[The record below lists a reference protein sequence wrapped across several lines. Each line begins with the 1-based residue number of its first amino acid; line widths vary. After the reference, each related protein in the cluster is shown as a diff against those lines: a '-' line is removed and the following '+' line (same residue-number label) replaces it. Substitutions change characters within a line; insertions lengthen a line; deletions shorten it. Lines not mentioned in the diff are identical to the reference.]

1 VSDVS
6 LSATG
11 GTVAVPVYRVTKDGT
26 ELMVAQYLESAR
38 TGLSLFLGIGLAV
51 LIPLVVVHYVRFGRV
66 EPRRA
71 VVLYAFIA
79 YALVVV
85 ALVFLPFPDPDAV
98 CQELEQTVSSV
109 PFQWVTDM
117 RANLAYHNR
126 SGLFAILTAPAF
138 LSFAFN
144 AALFVPLGVVMH
156 RVLHRGFITTAI
168 TGFVVSLLFE
178 VTQYTGNFGMYDC
191 PYRIFDVDDLIS
203 NTTGSLVGWIIAP
216 LALVV
221 PKVLPA
227 ERAGALHD
235 AASLPRRGLAVLMD
249 LALFALA
256 VRFLPDNPFVEVAAL
271 LVIRVALRPGQLLL
285 GFRVRALDSS
295 SAGPLRPVVRELLG
309 VTAFWAYVLLPM
321 PRGGTWTLDV
331 VVVLYVVIG
340 LVAVPALRRD
350 QRGWHELV
358 SRTRTVLT
366 GVPAAPAPVSE
377 REDEARMHEGPVA

>member
-1 VSDVS
+1 MVS
-6 LSATG
+6 
-11 GTVAVPVYRVTKDGT
+11 
-26 ELMVAQYLESAR
+26 QYLESAR
-38 TGLSLFLGIGLAV
+38 TGLSLFFGVGLAV

-71 VVLYAFIA
+71 VALYAFIA

-98 CQELEQTVSSV
+98 CEELDQTVSSV
-109 PFQWVTDM
+109 PFQWVADM
-117 RANLAYHNR
+117 RANLAHNNR
-126 SGLFAILTAPAF
+126 SGPFAVLTAPAF

-144 AALFVPLGVVMH
+144 TALFVPLGVAMH
-156 RVLHRGFITTAI
+156 RVLRKGFITTVM
-168 TGFVVSLLFE
+168 TGFAVSLLFE

-203 NTTGSLVGWIIAP
+203 NTTGSLVGWVIAP

-221 PKVLPA
+221 PKVLPV
-227 ERAGALHD
+227 ERSGALPD

-256 VRFLPDNPFVEVAAL
+256 AKLLPDNPLVEVATL
-271 LVIRVALRPGQLLL
+271 LLIRVALRPGQLLL
-285 GFRVRALDSS
+285 GFRVRAADSS
-295 SAGPLRPVVRELLG
+295 SAGPVRPVVRELLG
-309 VTAFWAYVLLPM
+309 VTGFWAYVLLPM
-321 PRGGTWTLDV
+321 PRGDVWTLDV

-366 GVPAAPAPVSE
+366 GVPGTPPAAE
-377 REDEARMHEGPVA
+377 REDEVRMHEGPVA